1 MTSMV
6 LNVTFDCVDPRALA
20 RFWGAVTGWPV
31 DEEPEP
37 GKPDASVGPS
47 GDGGPRLYFVQVPEG
62 KVTKNRVHLDL
73 EPIDRSQDEEIA
85 RLTAL
90 GATLLSDDRPE
101 MGWVVMADPE
111 GNEFCL
117 EMSADDLKAAL
128 IAEAAEAA
136 AESHSST
143 E

>member
-1 MTSMV
+1 MSSIV
-6 LNVTFDCVDPRALA
+6 RNITFDCADPAKVA
-20 RFWGAVTGWPV
+20 RFWGGATGWAV
-31 DEEPEP
+31 DENPQP
-37 GKPDASVGPS
+37 GYPDCAVRPPGP
-47 GDGGPRLYFVQVPEG
+47 GHPKLYFVQVPEG
-62 KVTKNRVHLDL
+62 KATKNRVHLDL